1 LREVPTLY
9 ELMDQYKT
17 AAPLRRLADVML
29 SAGGFGLWPAM
40 ATPGTPEEHVKTLRA
55 AFVKALNSPELLAE
69 AKQKNMEVELISGE
83 ELATLAKEVVVQPP
97 EIIAQMK
104 KLMGE

>member
-1 LREVPTLY
+1 
-9 ELMDQYKT
+9 
-17 AAPLRRLADVML
+17 ML
-29 SAGGFGLWPAM
+29 FRS
-40 ATPGTPEEHVKTLRA
+40 LRA
-55 AFVKALNSPELLAE
+55 GFTQALKSPELLAE
-69 AKQKNMEVELISGE
+69 AKQKNTEVELISGE

>member
-1 LREVPTLY
+1 
-9 ELMDQYKT
+9 
-17 AAPLRRLADVML
+17 
-29 SAGGFGLWPAM
+29 
-40 ATPGTPEEHVKTLRA
+40 VKTLRA
-55 AFVKALNSPELLAE
+55 AFNQALKSPELLAE
-69 AKQKNMEVELISGE
+69 AKQKNTEVELISGE